1 MNESIAE
8 ITNFTGKPRSDS
20 PVLEQPVPCCN
31 LLPGLRLQE
40 AEATRLA
47 NLFKALSHPV
57 RLQIVDLLSR
67 YGGQVCVCDIEQHFS
82 LSQPTIS
89 HHLKI
94 LRQAGL
100 LDAEQRGVWVYYH
113 TRPDALA
120 ELHRLM
126 ADLTANPAQRPE
138 GLPA

>member
-1 MNESIAE
+1 MTAESTH
-8 ITNFTGKPRSDS
+8 ITDKPSASS
-20 PVLEQPVPCCN
+20 PTTRQPDACCN

-40 AEATRLA
+40 GEATRLA

-100 LDAEQRGVWVYYH
+100 LEAEQRGVWVYYH
-113 TRPDALA
+113 TRPEILA
-120 ELHRLM
+120 ELYRLM
-126 ADLTANPAQRPE
+126 ADLAAGPAQRPE
-138 GLPA
+138 EVSA